1 MRQEGRCGY
10 SLYSFQV
17 YALHVTLLISCVIG
31 SFWVWGY
38 FYVCALHVIISRLY
52 TNGFFLQVGLCM
64 RSSFRISTM
73 SNTSDSTSTVG
84 LKVSQLASGD
94 DGFQVV
100 VRRDRKRGT
109 PEDGRGSGGT
119 PTSSP
124 KVMLQSSTK
133 NIIII

>member
-1 MRQEGRCGY
+1 MYEV
-10 SLYSFQV
+10 LFQNFYNV
-17 YALHVTLLISCVIG
+17 Y
-31 SFWVWGY
+31 Y
-38 FYVCALHVIISRLY
+38 
-52 TNGFFLQVGLCM
+52 
-64 RSSFRISTM
+64 
-73 SNTSDSTSTVG
+73 STVG

-109 PEDGRGSGGT
+109 PDDGRGSGGT
-119 PTSSP
+119 HTSSP